1 MTAYAGG
8 PQIQNY
14 LDPER
19 PDYGAILL
27 SGAESTSAL
36 EQALM
41 KLNSEVQG
49 TETIFDARVK
59 AAKMGAADASR
70 IAGAET
76 FAAGVGAIGT
86 AASGFIGAIPTGGGG
101 NMFRDPIAT
110 DIAIDHSTDTGSALG
125 EAFRNDGGGLYW
137 DSDMPVNKSILRN
150 FPS

>member
-49 TETIFDARVK
+49 TETIFDARVN
-59 AAKMGAADASR
+59 AAKSGAADASR
-70 IAGAET
+70 IAGAKT
-76 FAAGVGAIGT
+76 FAAGVGAFGK

-101 NMFRDPIAT
+101 LGN
-110 DIAIDHSTDTGSALG
+110 TGNTKYGL
-125 EAFRNDGGGLYW
+125 GGGAGQGELIAPLSTGDNALSLL
-137 DSDMPVNKSILRN
+137 DSFLGRG
-150 FPS
+150 

>member
-8 PQIQNY
+8 PQIQSY
-14 LDPER
+14 LDDES

-27 SGAESTSAL
+27 SGAESKSAL

-76 FAAGVGAIGT
+76 FAAGAMGLGK
-86 AASGFIGAIPTGGGG
+86 AASGFIGAIGSMPKTTEFSQPVKGFPGARETIGGYGG
-101 NMFRDPIAT
+101 NEFFTPSEISGFDTSPITISPRDMSKYP
-110 DIAIDHSTDTGSALG
+110 
-125 EAFRNDGGGLYW
+125 
-137 DSDMPVNKSILRN
+137 LR
-150 FPS
+150 

>member
-59 AAKMGAADASR
+59 AAKMGAADASNL
-70 IAGAET
+70 AGAET
-76 FAAGVGAIGT
+76 FAAGLGAGAKAISAG
-86 AASGFIGAIPTGGGG
+86 IGAIPTGGGG
-101 NMFRDPIAT
+101 GNEGLGIQAT
-110 DIAIDHSTDTGSALG
+110 DIL
-125 EAFRNDGGGLYW
+125 
-137 DSDMPVNKSILRN
+137 
-150 FPS
+150 

>member
-14 LDPER
+14 LDPES

-70 IAGAET
+70 VAGAET
-76 FAAGVGAIGT
+76 FAAGLGAGAKAISAG
-86 AASGFIGAIPTGGGG
+86 IGAIPTGGGLG
-101 NMFRDPIAT
+101 N
-110 DIAIDHSTDTGSALG
+110 TGNTKYGL
-125 EAFRNDGGGLYW
+125 GGGAGQGELIAPLSTGDNALSLL
-137 DSDMPVNKSILRN
+137 DSFLGRD
-150 FPS
+150 